1 MRYEYDKNWSRY
13 ISCDKT
19 DCRINICS
27 AIRSQS
33 YFDLFGSVEFADD
46 PVEDLENE
54 VQIWRSVAR
63 NRENPRQER
72 KKLEAALER
81 TRRQL
86 DCFESGGDKLQENL
100 LH

>member
-1 MRYEYDKNWSRY
+1 MSKERLELGRNSVLRQRQKN
-13 ISCDKT
+13 
-19 DCRINICS
+19 
-27 AIRSQS
+27 SQS

-63 NRENPRQER
+63 DRENPRQER
-72 KKLEAALER
+72 KKLEAALEW